1 MNKEIQ
7 AEFDKLPEF
16 VRDEFN
22 REFEKNV
29 LCQKIQ
35 RAIEVATRE
44 RQYVTVL
51 QLRQKLDRI
60 REDTIRELL
69 ESENSEVRVLK
80 STELGLTRREID
92 EVNEFQIALY
102 MLCDVMDSII
112 IDINSLLK
120 RKNENV
126 SIRMFDDIKELG
138 KRVKERINYVEREMD
153 LIEDGELYDNSDNLY
168 EMLMNKS
175 RKTYNIYKERKL
187 KKADEQVNDVL

>member
-22 REFEKNV
+22 HEFEKNA
-29 LCQKIQ
+29 LCQKILK
-35 RAIEVATRE
+35 AIEVANRG

-51 QLRQKLDRI
+51 QLRQKLDKI
-60 REDTIRELL
+60 KEDTIRELL

-80 STELGLTRREID
+80 STELGLTRQEID
-92 EVNEFQIALY
+92 EVNELQIALY
-102 MLCDVMDSII
+102 MLCDVMDSVI

-120 RKNENV
+120 RKSENV
-126 SIRMFDDIKELG
+126 SFRMFDDVKELG
-138 KRVKERINYVEREMD
+138 KRVKERINYVQREMD
-153 LIEDGELYDNSDNLY
+153 LIQDGELYDNSDNLY
-168 EMLMNKS
+168 QMLLAKS
-175 RKTYNIYKERKL
+175 RKTYNIYKERKV

>member
-1 MNKEIQ
+1 
-7 AEFDKLPEF
+7 
-16 VRDEFN
+16 
-22 REFEKNV
+22 
-29 LCQKIQ
+29 
-35 RAIEVATRE
+35 
-44 RQYVTVL
+44 
-51 QLRQKLDRI
+51 
-60 REDTIRELL
+60 
-69 ESENSEVRVLK
+69 
-80 STELGLTRREID
+80 
-92 EVNEFQIALY
+92 

-126 SIRMFDDIKELG
+126 SFRMFDDIGELG

-175 RKTYNIYKERKL
+175 RKTYNIYKERKA

>member
-16 VRDEFN
+16 VRNEFN
-22 REFEKNV
+22 NEFEKNA
-29 LCQKIQ
+29 LCQKIKK
-35 RAIEVATRE
+35 AIEVANRG

-51 QLRQKLDRI
+51 QLRQKLDKI

-80 STELGLTRREID
+80 STELGLTRQEID

-126 SIRMFDDIKELG
+126 SFRMFDDIGELG

>member
-22 REFEKNV
+22 REFEKNA

-35 RAIEVATRE
+35 KAIEVATRE

-51 QLRQKLDRI
+51 QLRQKLDKI
-60 REDTIRELL
+60 RENTIRELL

-80 STELGLTRREID
+80 STELGLTRQEID

-126 SIRMFDDIKELG
+126 SFRMFDDIGELG

-175 RKTYNIYKERKL
+175 RKTYNIYKERKA

>member
-16 VRDEFN
+16 VRNEFN

-35 RAIEVATRE
+35 KAIEVANRG

-102 MLCDVMDSII
+102 MLCDVMDSVI

-120 RKNENV
+120 RKSENV
-126 SIRMFDDIKELG
+126 SFRMFDDIRELG

-153 LIEDGELYDNSDNLY
+153 LIKDGELYDNSDNLY
-168 EMLMNKS
+168 EMVMSKS

>member
-16 VRDEFN
+16 VRNEFN
-22 REFEKNV
+22 REFEKNA

-35 RAIEVATRE
+35 KAIEVATRE

-60 REDTIRELL
+60 KEDTIRELL

-80 STELGLTRREID
+80 STELGLTRQEID
-92 EVNEFQIALY
+92 DVNEFQIALY

-126 SIRMFDDIKELG
+126 SFRMFDDIGELG

>member
-22 REFEKNV
+22 REFEKNA

-35 RAIEVATRE
+35 KAIEVATRE

-51 QLRQKLDRI
+51 QLRQKLDKI
-60 REDTIRELL
+60 REYTIRELL

-80 STELGLTRREID
+80 STELGLTRQEID
-92 EVNEFQIALY
+92 EINELQIALY

-126 SIRMFDDIKELG
+126 SFRMFDDIKELG
-138 KRVKERINYVEREMD
+138 KRVKERINYVEREID

>member
-22 REFEKNV
+22 REFEKNA

-51 QLRQKLDRI
+51 QLRQKLDKI
-60 REDTIRELL
+60 KEDTIRELL

-126 SIRMFDDIKELG
+126 SFRMFDDIKELG

>member
-16 VRDEFN
+16 VRNEFN
-22 REFEKNV
+22 LEFEKNV

-35 RAIEVATRE
+35 KAIEVATRE

-60 REDTIRELL
+60 RENTIRELL

-80 STELGLTRREID
+80 STELGLTRQEID
-92 EVNEFQIALY
+92 EVNELQIALY

-112 IDINSLLK
+112 IDIDSLLRK
-120 RKNENV
+120 KNENV
-126 SIRMFDDIKELG
+126 SFRMFDDIKELG

-168 EMLMNKS
+168 EMVMNKS